1 MPIITYKNLAGER
14 MIILLV
20 FLGLTLNTHTTLLGL
35 RRTIRGFFGAEPK
48 VEPLNVAF
56 TTRLYTQ
63 LC

>member
-1 MPIITYKNLAGER
+1 